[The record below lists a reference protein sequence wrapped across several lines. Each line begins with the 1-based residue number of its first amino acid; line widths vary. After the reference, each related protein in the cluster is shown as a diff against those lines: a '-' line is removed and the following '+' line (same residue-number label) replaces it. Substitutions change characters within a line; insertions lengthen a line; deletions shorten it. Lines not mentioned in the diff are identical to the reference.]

1 MCCFMKL
8 VSRVGKLKERNV
20 SSIRLKVVMLGNKV
34 VNVIDAKVIII
45 SMNLVFVIRSLLI
58 TTVAKEG
65 IIRNT
70 LRL

>member
-1 MCCFMKL
+1 MKL